1 MVKQGKII
9 VLDGLDGCGK
19 STQFAA
25 LGKLLTEQGETV
37 KPISFPMYDKPSAA
51 LVKMYLRGDF
61 SDTPDGVNAYAAS
74 SFYAEKNLHQRGFTG
89 TVFAAQRVNF
99 SSVDAQ
105 AHMLIGDKTVW
116 IDLGD
121 VFHAQDI
128 PILLRAAAWGHAFSC
143 GHCITLFLFYKETI
157 SGMRSSDRI
166 PQEAF
171 TQRLF
176 TERPFLRSSQNR
188 QDPYS

>member
-1 MVKQGKII
+1 M
-9 VLDGLDGCGK
+9 
-19 STQFAA
+19 
-25 LGKLLTEQGETV
+25 
-37 KPISFPMYDKPSAA
+37 
-51 LVKMYLRGDF
+51 LVNHSDTHFNGFNGAGNRDFFMIQIDF
-61 SDTPDGVNAYAAS
+61 SV
-74 SFYAEKNLHQRGFTG
+74 FQRFLAEKNLHQRGFTG

-105 AHMLIGDKTVW
+105 AHMLISDKTVG

-128 PILLRAAAWGHAFSC
+128 PSLLRAAAWGHAFSC

-166 PQEAF
+166 PQETF